1 MSTQRT
7 WKHRVLALSL
17 AVAAVPAALAQ
28 DHSQHGVEP
37 EAPSKPPADE
47 SSDRGHDGHSGAD
60 RSQTDHS
67 EMDHSEMD
75 HSEMDHSE
83 MDHSE
88 MDNSGMDHSGM
99 DHSGMDHSGMD
110 HSGMDHSGMDHSGMD
125 HSEMD
130 HSDMGHSPSPAPSQ
144 PIEPIPPV
152 TDADRAEAFPKLTHH
167 MEHPSEFNTYVL
179 FNRLEATD
187 GDHGRGQAW
196 EAQAWFGGDINRV
209 WLRSEGERADGEF
222 ESADLEVLYGR
233 SVTPW
238 WDVVAGVRHD
248 FEPGPSRTWAALGV
262 QGLAPYMFEVS
273 ATGYV
278 GESGHTAANIEV
290 EYEVLFTN
298 RLILQPLVELEF
310 HGKDDPA
317 RGIGSGLSKV
327 EAGLRL
333 RYEVRREFAPY
344 VGIVR
349 ERVFGRTADFHRAEG
364 EPVDDTL
371 FVAGVRVWF

>member
-1 MSTQRT
+1 MSTSRT
-7 WKHRVLALSL
+7 WRHRALALSL
-17 AVAAVPAALAQ
+17 AVSAAPAALAQ
-28 DHSQHGVEP
+28 DHSQHGVESD
-37 EAPSKPPADE
+37 APSKPPANE
-47 SSDRGHDGHSGAD
+47 SSDHGHDGHSGAD

-75 HSEMDHSE
+75 HSEMEH
-83 MDHSE
+83 
-88 MDNSGMDHSGM
+88 G
-99 DHSGMDHSGMD
+99 
-110 HSGMDHSGMDHSGMD
+110 
-125 HSEMD
+125 
-130 HSDMGHSPSPAPSQ
+130 PSPARSQ
-144 PIEPIPPV
+144 QREPIPPV
-152 TDADRAEAFPKLTHH
+152 TDADRAAAFPQLMHH
-167 MEHPSEFNTYVL
+167 MEHAPEFNTYVL

-349 ERVFGRTADFHRAEG
+349 ERVFGRTADSHRAEG

>member
-47 SSDRGHDGHSGAD
+47 SSDRGHEGHSGAD
-60 RSQTDHS
+60 RSQTDHSGMDHSGMDHSEMNHS

-83 MDHSE
+83 MDHS
-88 MDNSGMDHSGM
+88 GMDHSGM
-99 DHSGMDHSGMD
+99 DHG
-110 HSGMDHSGMDHSGMD
+110 
-125 HSEMD
+125 
-130 HSDMGHSPSPAPSQ
+130 PSPAPSQ
-144 PIEPIPPV
+144 PLEPIPPV
-152 TDADRAEAFPKLTHH
+152 TDADRAAAFPKLTHH

-179 FNRLEATD
+179 FNRLEASD

-196 EAQAWFGGDINRV
+196 EAQAWFGGDINRL
-209 WLRSEGERADGEF
+209 WLRSEGERADDEV
-222 ESADLEVLYGR
+222 ESADVEILYGR

-248 FEPGPSRTWAALGV
+248 FEPGPSRTWAAFGV

-278 GESGHTAANIEV
+278 GESGHIAANVEV

-317 RGIGSGLSKV
+317 RGIGSGLSKA

-333 RYEVRREFAPY
+333 RYEIRREFAPY
-344 VGIVR
+344 IGLVR
-349 ERVFGRTADFHRAEG
+349 ERSFGRTADYHRADG
-364 EPVDDTL
+364 ESVDDTKV
-371 FVAGVRVWF
+371 VAGVRIWF

>member
-1 MSTQRT
+1 
-7 WKHRVLALSL
+7 
-17 AVAAVPAALAQ
+17 
-28 DHSQHGVEP
+28 
-37 EAPSKPPADE
+37 
-47 SSDRGHDGHSGAD
+47 
-60 RSQTDHS
+60 
-67 EMDHSEMD
+67 
-75 HSEMDHSE
+75 
-83 MDHSE
+83 
-88 MDNSGMDHSGM
+88 
-99 DHSGMDHSGMD
+99 
-110 HSGMDHSGMDHSGMD
+110 
-125 HSEMD
+125 
-130 HSDMGHSPSPAPSQ
+130 
-144 PIEPIPPV
+144 
-152 TDADRAEAFPKLTHH
+152 
-167 MEHPSEFNTYVL
+167 
-179 FNRLEATD
+179 
-187 GDHGRGQAW
+187 
-196 EAQAWFGGDINRV
+196 
-209 WLRSEGERADGEF
+209 
-222 ESADLEVLYGR
+222 
-233 SVTPW
+233 
-238 WDVVAGVRHD
+238 
-248 FEPGPSRTWAALGV
+248 
-262 QGLAPYMFEVS
+262 MFEVS